1 MQINPEK
8 FQNYRSD
15 YHNLATSDDDNVPI
29 VLATIQYQTEEGD
42 NSTWKEDNKRGPLM
56 QLKMV
61 LSVYSELRATIMVKM
76 RFNTGVYCVNN

>member
-29 VLATIQYQTEEGD
+29 VLATIQYQTEEGE
-42 NSTWKEDNKRGPLM
+42 NGFVSLFRVKSHNHGED
-56 QLKMV
+56 
-61 LSVYSELRATIMVKM
+61 EI
-76 RFNTGVYCVNN
+76 

>member
-42 NSTWKEDNKRGPLM
+42 NSTWKEDNRAPSD
-56 QLKMV
+56 V
-61 LSVYSELRATIMVKM
+61 IESVVCCWYIQSK
-76 RFNTGVYCVNN
+76 